1 MTEDCAVVGT
11 NVVNY
16 VAARNM
22 DTVTYSVVWFRALFL
37 FRKKNISRWQFTI
50 SIFMVRGNGIVL
62 NCRRMRGGVRHTDL
76 LP

>member
-37 FRKKNISRWQFTI
+37 FRKK
-50 SIFMVRGNGIVL
+50 IFL
-62 NCRRMRGGVRHTDL
+62 GGSL
-76 LP
+76 LYPYSWYEVTE